1 MSITK
6 HQRSL
11 LIVWLLIIQ
20 GCIFTESLMGHEHF
34 PISPGIERRGHK
46 SRVMQYKKIRELADR
61 KRGIIKK
68 KEPLGLRFRHFQGEI
83 SSETAQQKDASFAL
97 HWKKW
102 GIGQTRSEYAIKGN
116 YEIQYQAVT
125 NTNDLLYTFGS
136 NWTLT
141 LGISTIQSGKA
152 KIQFLDHLYRSE
164 KISGYGAIAG
174 IGVRLSIFE
183 FLMRKSI
190 SEYNFEELKREPS
203 VEIEQPLRL
212 KSDMLSL
219 GIGLS
224 F

>member
-1 MSITK
+1 M
-6 HQRSL
+6 QYC
-11 LIVWLLIIQ
+11 V
-20 GCIFTESLMGHEHF
+20 FTETLMGHEHF
-34 PISPGIERRGHK
+34 PISQGIERRGHK

-83 SSETAQQKDASFAL
+83 SSETARQKDASFAL

-102 GIGQTRSEYAIKGN
+102 GIGQTLSEHVLKGN
-116 YEIQYQAVT
+116 YEIQYEAVSK
-125 NTNDLLYTFGS
+125 TNDLLYTFGS
-136 NWTLT
+136 SWTLT
-141 LGISTIQSGKA
+141 LGVSAVQGGEA

-174 IGVRLSIFE
+174 FGVRLGIFE
-183 FLMRKSI
+183 FLLRKSI
-190 SEYNFEELKREPS
+190 SKYNFEILKREPS
-203 VEIEQPLRL
+203 VEIEKPLRL

>member
-1 MSITK
+1 MLNIK
-6 HQRSL
+6 HLKTL
-11 LIVWLLIIQ
+11 LIFWILIMQ
-20 GCIFTESLMGHEHF
+20 YCVFTETLMAKKYSPINRCRDAWCWHEDR
-34 PISPGIERRGHK
+34 INRQKLI
-46 SRVMQYKKIRELADR
+46 ELAEK
-61 KRGIIKK
+61 KRGITKK
-68 KEPLGLRFRHFQGEI
+68 KDPFGLRFRHFQGEI
-83 SSETAQQKDASFAL
+83 SSETAHQKDASFAL

-116 YEIQYQAVT
+116 YEIQYEAVT

-141 LGISTIQSGKA
+141 LGISTIQSGEA

-174 IGVRLSIFE
+174 FGVRLGIFE
-183 FLMRKSI
+183 FLLRKSI
-190 SEYNFEELKREPS
+190 SEYNFEELKRDPS
-203 VEIEQPLRL
+203 VEIEKPLRL

>member
-1 MSITK
+1 
-6 HQRSL
+6 
-11 LIVWLLIIQ
+11 
-20 GCIFTESLMGHEHF
+20 
-34 PISPGIERRGHK
+34 
-46 SRVMQYKKIRELADR
+46 MQYKKIRELADR

-83 SSETAQQKDASFAL
+83 SSETARQKDSSFAL

-102 GIGQTRSEYAIKGN
+102 GIGQTRSEYALKGN
-116 YEIQYQAVT
+116 YGIQYEAVSK
-125 NTNDLLYTFGS
+125 TNDLLYTFGS

-141 LGISTIQSGKA
+141 LGISAVQGGEA

-174 IGVRLSIFE
+174 FGVRWGIFE
-183 FLMRKSI
+183 FLLRKSI
-190 SEYNFEELKREPS
+190 SEYNFEELKRDQS
-203 VEIEQPLRL
+203 VEIEKPLRL

>member
-1 MSITK
+1 MLNIKYLKT
-6 HQRSL
+6 L
-11 LIVWLLIIQ
+11 LIFWILVMQ
-20 GCIFTESLMGHEHF
+20 SCVFKESLMGHEHF

-83 SSETAQQKDASFAL
+83 SSETGRQKDASFAL

-102 GIGQTRSEYAIKGN
+102 GIGQTRSEYALMGN
-116 YEIQYQAVT
+116 YGIQYEAVSK
-125 NTNDLLYTFGS
+125 TNDLLYTFGS
-136 NWTLT
+136 SWTLT
-141 LGISTIQSGKA
+141 IGISTIQSGEA

-174 IGVRLSIFE
+174 IGVRLGIFE
-183 FLMRKSI
+183 FLLRKSI
-190 SEYNFEELKREPS
+190 SEYNIEELKWEPS
-203 VEIEQPLRL
+203 LEIEQPLRL